1 MENYSREDLLD
12 DASKLS
18 RKELRKIGQKIL
30 ELERLVGMKM
40 GGREIISIIVYF
52 GYSYIDMVIIDDK
65 GETHGLY
72 DINELLIKNK

>member
-40 GGREIISIIVYF
+40 GGREII

>member
-40 GGREIISIIVYF
+40 GVER
-52 GYSYIDMVIIDDK
+52 
-65 GETHGLY
+65 
-72 DINELLIKNK
+72 